1 MGWQEK
7 IKDSAFIAVKTD
19 FRSFVFSF
27 SDHYLNV
34 AIREFTGST
43 RCVIF
48 QFLLFTVRMDIAK
61 VSKNII
67 KCVATGEMVELQSLW
82 AKQTAVV
89 VFLRRFG

>member
-34 AIREFTGST
+34 AIRE
-43 RCVIF
+43 
-48 QFLLFTVRMDIAK
+48 FTVRMDIAK